1 MRGRDV
7 RVLQGYLSKV
17 GVRTKVDGQYGPA
30 TTSSVRRWERSNLRP
45 TDGKVA
51 PDDAQALR
59 DQVDITSMGGAQYRP
74 PTPVA
79 PDPGPQPDPNQ
90 PPPPPGQEPTGPAGE
105 VTFNDDGTAIA
116 PADAPPEVKAMIAA
130 ANQIHAI
137 PYQYGGGHAPYRGNP
152 PKPPKGAD
160 CSGSVSW
167 VLHAADK
174 LDNPLDSSGL
184 MTWGE
189 AGAGQWVTVYSNPGH
204 VYMTIGNARFDTSGM
219 DDKSRWDTRKRSS
232 RGYKIR
238 HPEGL

>member
-7 RVLQGYLSKV
+7 RVLQGYLGKV
-17 GVRTKVDGQYGPA
+17 GLRTKVDGQFGPA
-30 TTSSVRRWERSNLRP
+30 TTSSVRRWELRNLRP
-45 TDGKVA
+45 TDGKVP

-74 PTPVA
+74 PAPPVS
-79 PDPGPQPDPNQ
+79 DPGPAPDPNQ
-90 PPPPPGQEPTGPAGE
+90 PPPEPQPPGPAGK
-105 VTFNDDGTAIA
+105 VTFAEDGTAVA
-116 PADAPPEVKAMIAA
+116 PVDAPPEVKAMIAA

-137 PYQYGGGHAPYRGNP
+137 PYKYGGGHAPYRGN
-152 PKPPKGAD
+152 KPPTSAD

-189 AGAGQWVTVYSNPGH
+189 AGKGQWVTVYSNPGH
-204 VYMTIGNARFDTSGM
+204 VYMTIGDVRFDTSGM
-219 DDKSRWDTRKRSS
+219 DDKTRWDMRKRSS
-232 RGYKIR
+232 RGYTIR